1 MAGRT
6 VNIVKKDQYDS
17 RRPIACTDSDF
28 LLIMF
33 MFFQRQIVS
42 GMTTGAIKG

>member
-1 MAGRT
+1 VLLIT
-6 VNIVKKDQYDS
+6 VL
-17 RRPIACTDSDF
+17 P
-28 LLIMF
+28 LIMF